1 LIVEPALFD
10 ASGFRKLVSGR
21 RRGVGATALRGA
33 LRIGEWFYAAAAGW
47 RNRRYDRGA
56 AAIHR
61 VGVPVVSV
69 GNLTLGGTGKTPL
82 VEWLAGWFHTRAV
95 RLVVVSRGYGAKDGE
110 ENDEARALRRLLPD
124 VPHVQNADRVAAA
137 RQAIQEFQAELIVL
151 DDGFQHRRIARDL
164 DIVLLDA
171 LEPFGF
177 GHVFPRGTLR
187 EPLAG
192 LRRADVVVLSR
203 AGLLG
208 PNERAEIWRIV
219 DSHAPAALRAE
230 TVHAPRELIAADGK
244 ELPLETIRGQSVAAF
259 CGIGNPAGFR
269 HTLETCG
276 CRIAGFREFPD
287 HHRFTSKDVELLA
300 DWSRGLGATAVL
312 CTCKDLIKL
321 HAEQIGDR
329 PLWGVRIELEFKTG
343 QEPLESRLKGML
355 TK

>member
-1 LIVEPALFD
+1 M
-10 ASGFRKLVSGR
+10 
-21 RRGVGATALRGA
+21 
-33 LRIGEWFYAAAAGW
+33 
-47 RNRRYDRGA
+47 
-56 AAIHR
+56 
-61 VGVPVVSV
+61 
-69 GNLTLGGTGKTPL
+69 
-82 VEWLAGWFHTRAV
+82 
-95 RLVVVSRGYGAKDGE
+95 
-110 ENDEARALRRLLPD
+110 RRLLPD

-300 DWSRGLGATAVL
+300 DWSRGAGSDRRIVYLQGFNQTARRADRRPTALGRQNRVGVQDRSRALGVA
-312 CTCKDLIKL
+312 
-321 HAEQIGDR
+321 AERHVDEVKNL
-329 PLWGVRIELEFKTG
+329 P
-343 QEPLESRLKGML
+343 
-355 TK
+355 